1 MKGFLK
7 GFKKIWL
14 TWAAL
19 GLFIIFF
26 AFLALSEFQRWFA
39 LQKEL
44 KEREFEIQKINENTE
59 QLSQEIEEVS
69 DPRFLEKEARAKL
82 NLKAEGEK
90 VFVVVGLES
99 IQKEE
104 NFDEI
109 FEHSVETQ
117 RGIWLNIRNW
127 YRYFFQ
133 N

>member
-19 GLFIIFF
+19 GLLIILF
-26 AFLALSEFQRWFA
+26 AFLALSEFQRWFV

-59 QLSQEIEEVS
+59 QLSREIEEVS

-82 NLKAEGEK
+82 NLKAEGEE
-90 VFVVVGLES
+90 VFVVVGLEN

-109 FEHSVETQ
+109 FEHSVEIQ
-117 RGIWLNIRNW
+117 RGMWLNVRNW
-127 YRYFFQ
+127 WNYFF
-133 N
+133 NN